1 LTANRYTF
9 TQRMLHWLIA
19 ALIFGMLLGGLTF
32 WALGDEGLVNL
43 AGPQVTAN
51 LYMYHKSI
59 GLLVLLLTVLRI
71 WLRRRD
77 PAPPYDPPLSA
88 GERLVGGTTVLVLY
102 LISIG
107 LPIGGALATTLSGYP
122 VQFFGFELPG
132 LLAENKELGETLF
145 FYHGL
150 GGLALGLVVLLH
162 MAAGIKHWRLKDGVM
177 TRISLP

>member
-1 LTANRYTF
+1 MTANRYTF

-19 ALIFGMLLGGLTF
+19 ALVFGMLLGGLTF
-32 WALGDEGLVNL
+32 WALGYEGLVNL
-43 AGPQVTAN
+43 VGPQVTAN
-51 LYMYHKSI
+51 LFMYHKSI
-59 GLLVLLLTVLRI
+59 GLLVLLLTILRI

-77 PAPPYDPPLSA
+77 PAPPYDPPLGA
-88 GERLVGGTTVLVLY
+88 IERLVGGTTVLVLY

-107 LPIGGALATTLSGYP
+107 LPIGGALATAASGYP
-122 VQFFGFELPG
+122 VQFFGFTLPG
-132 LLAENKELGETLF
+132 LLPENKALGETLF

-177 TRISLP
+177 TRMSLP

>member
-1 LTANRYTF
+1 MTANRYTF

-19 ALIFGMLLGGLTF
+19 ALVFGMLLGGLTF
-32 WALGDEGLVNL
+32 WALGSEGLVDRV
-43 AGPQVTAN
+43 GQQVTAN
-51 LYMYHKSI
+51 LFMYHKSI
-59 GLLVLLLTVLRI
+59 GILVLLLTVLRI

-77 PAPPYDPPLSA
+77 PAPPYDPPL
-88 GERLVGGTTVLVLY
+88 GLVERLVGGTTVLVLY
-102 LISIG
+102 LLSIG
-107 LPIGGALATTLSGYP
+107 LPIGGALATAASGYP

-132 LLAENKELGETLF
+132 LLPENKALGETLF

-150 GGLALGLVVLLH
+150 GGLALALVVLLH

>member
-1 LTANRYTF
+1 MTANRYTF

-19 ALIFGMLLGGLTF
+19 ALVFGMLLGGLTF
-32 WALGDEGLVNL
+32 WSLGYEGLVDL

-51 LYMYHKSI
+51 LFMYHKSI
-59 GLLVLLLTVLRI
+59 GILVLLLTILRL

-88 GERLVGGTTVLVLY
+88 IERMVGGTTVLLLY
-102 LISIG
+102 LLSIG
-107 LPIGGALATTLSGYP
+107 LPIGGALATAASGYP
-122 VQFFGFELPG
+122 VQFFGLELPG
-132 LLAENKELGETLF
+132 LLPENKELGETLVL
-145 FYHGL
+145 YHGL

>member
-1 LTANRYTF
+1 MTANRYTF

-19 ALIFGMLLGGLTF
+19 ALVFGMLLGGLTF
-32 WALGDEGLVNL
+32 WALGYEGLVDRV
-43 AGPQVTAN
+43 GPQVTAN
-51 LYMYHKSI
+51 LFMYHKSI
-59 GLLVLLLTVLRI
+59 GILVLLLTVLRI

-77 PAPPYDPPLSA
+77 PAPPYDPPL
-88 GERLVGGTTVLVLY
+88 GLVERLVGGTTVLVLY
-102 LISIG
+102 LLSIG
-107 LPIGGALATTLSGYP
+107 LPIGGALATATSGYP

-132 LLAENKELGETLF
+132 LLPEKEALGETLF

-177 TRISLP
+177 TRMSLP